1 VWLSG
6 AKTLTKNGDEQTMNR
21 REFISLTAATSI
33 GALTSA
39 SAEDANKE
47 PKDKYRACIIGDS
60 QRGGYGHSLHLLWAL
75 RDDVE
80 PVALADPDEKGRQNH
95 AVEAGVARTYADYR
109 EMLDKERP
117 DLVAIGPRWTVH
129 HREYL
134 LACAGVGA
142 HGIMEKPL
150 APDLEEADEMV
161 QAAEARALKWAIAFN
176 FRTSP
181 VIRHVKR
188 LVFDEGLI
196 GQVLELRGRGK
207 EDRRAGGEDLIV
219 LGTHIFDMMI
229 YFLGNPLS
237 CMANVTVGGRQAVRT
252 DIHEA
257 TEPLGPVI
265 GDRIHAVYEF
275 PNEVAGFFATVK
287 NRDGNQGRWGLDI
300 YGTKGLVTIRMN
312 TVPEVHMLSS
322 PSWAPDGK
330 DRQWEPFPD
339 LPRVKF
345 RHPRVGQYAP
355 IVDDLIESIERDRV
369 PSTSLGA
376 GRDSLAM
383 IQGVFETCLH
393 DGRVTFPLQNRSHPL
408 KRWKD

>member
-1 VWLSG
+1 M
-6 AKTLTKNGDEQTMNR
+6 DR
-21 REFISLTAATSI
+21 REFIAATTAASVAAYI
-33 GALTSA
+33 VGSA
-39 SAEDANKE
+39 SGENNRSGQ
-47 PKDKYRACIIGDS
+47 KYRACIIGDT

-80 PVALADPDEKGRQNH
+80 AVALADPDEKGREKH
-95 AVEAGVARTYADYR
+95 AAEAGVSRTYSDYR

-117 DLVAIGPRWTVH
+117 DLVSMGPRWTVH
-129 HREYL
+129 HRDYL
-134 LACAGVGA
+134 LACAEVGA

-150 APDLEEADEMV
+150 APDLEEADEMIQAV
-161 QAAEARALKWAIAFN
+161 QEKGLKWAIAFN
-176 FRTSP
+176 FRASP

-188 LVFDEGLI
+188 LVFEEDLI

-229 YFLGNPLS
+229 YFLGQPLS
-237 CMANVTVGGRQAVRT
+237 CMANVTVDGRKAVRT

-275 PNEVAGFFATVK
+275 PKGVAGFFATVK

-300 YGTKGLVTIRMN
+300 YGTKGVVTIRMAA
-312 TVPEVHMLSS
+312 VPEVYLLPS

-339 LPRVKF
+339 LPRVTF
-345 RHPRVGQYAP
+345 RDPRVGQYEP
-355 IVDDLIESIERDRV
+355 IVDDLIYCIERGRV
-369 PSTSLGA
+369 PFTSLGA

-383 IQGVFETCLH
+383 IQAVFETCLH
-393 DGRVTFPLQNRSHPL
+393 DGHVTFPLQNRSHPL